1 MIKIFD
7 NMSSTIFLSL
17 VHFIGLVIII
27 VILGIVLIV
36 FIVQREKTK
45 RTRIL
50 ASVLN
55 RNRIEKILKKDL
67 KDNYIN
73 ENETNIIT

>member
-1 MIKIFD
+1 
-7 NMSSTIFLSL
+7 MSSTIFLSL